1 MYVKTFK
8 RDVTVFIGTVIM
20 YLTSHFSDDF
30 QCQGQFVYIE
40 NISLR
45 EIKGKM
51 LKSSI
56 HTHYIHSVY
65 IQDFV

>member
-1 MYVKTFK
+1 
-8 RDVTVFIGTVIM
+8 M

-51 LKSSI
+51 LKSLI

-65 IQDFV
+65 VQDFV